1 MATQLT
7 LKLDPNYASGLTT
20 YEDFMVAAAKL
31 ISDIHRLTSEAMEYD
46 ERMTLWEQLSI
57 KTHSDYAFMWELTC
71 IPRHDLFC
79 LVLRA
84 LVRATQR
91 KPQAQYAC

>member
-1 MATQLT
+1 MSYQLT
-7 LKLDPNYASGLTT
+7 LKLDPNYANGLTT

-31 ISDIHRLTSEAMEYD
+31 ISDIHRLTSEAMEHD
-46 ERMTLWEQLSI
+46 ERMILREQLAI
-57 KTHSDYAFMWELTC
+57 ITHSDYAFMWELTC

-84 LVRATQR
+84 LVRATRRQS
-91 KPQAQYAC
+91 QAQYAY